1 MPGMRKDR
9 RAMREYKIEM
19 EYDYHGVFCFVV
31 SAWSMADAMRRALD
45 ECVPSTFADERMTRL
60 SAVLLPDRGS
70 DAR

>member
-1 MPGMRKDR
+1 
-9 RAMREYKIEM
+9 MREYKIEI

-31 SAWSMADAMRRALD
+31 IAWSMADAIRRALD
-45 ECVPSTFADERMTRL
+45 KCAPWTFVDEGMTRL